1 MTENDHKSLVLHLYI
16 ISYNYIYIYIHT
28 CHYVAIAMISQFV
41 WLGTPIFDQKPT
53 GSWLG
58 SNVWAQKFKTK
69 HSRRTTPNIGGQPAK
84 RQKMCLFLFMALP
97 SIVGFPVQGSTGI
110 SSNMSQLSLLPRRCL
125 LDPLGGSILKRLCP
139 NMDYCGKPNNK
150 PIPLGNGLP
159 TKMVILGMVYSWV
172 YQMISPQNGNFAGE
186 SHRQSLS
193 PPRPGRRLSSPP
205 PRSHPPEEAKVC
217 PETFVSRSVRVDLGQ
232 LQLHPKWCFSLI
244 FNDKIDKGQ
253 HGKTWCFTIP
263 QVKHLI

>member
-1 MTENDHKSLVLHLYI
+1 
-16 ISYNYIYIYIHT
+16 
-28 CHYVAIAMISQFV
+28 MISQFV

-159 TKMVILGMVYSWV
+159 WFWGWFILGFTKWY
-172 YQMISPQNGNFAGE
+172 
-186 SHRQSLS
+186 
-193 PPRPGRRLSSPP
+193 PPKMATLQ
-205 PRSHPPEEAKVC
+205 EKVIVKA
-217 PETFVSRSVRVDLGQ
+217 FHHLGQ
-232 LQLHPKWCFSLI
+232 V
-244 FNDKIDKGQ
+244 D
-253 HGKTWCFTIP
+253 
-263 QVKHLI
+263 V

>member
-1 MTENDHKSLVLHLYI
+1 MFYDVLWRSMMYFISFVDFWVAWSQRPRSGPKSAREGRAPGQKHLDLMATPKSDGLRLNMTENDHKSLVLHLYI

-28 CHYVAIAMISQFV
+28 CHYIAMISQFV

-125 LDPLGGSILKRLCP
+125 LDPLGGPFWNGCV
-139 NMDYCGKPNNK
+139 
-150 PIPLGNGLP
+150 PIWITAGNRIINLYH
-159 TKMVILGMVYSWV
+159 LGMVY
-172 YQMISPQNGNFAGE
+172 PQKWWFWGWFILGFTKWY
-186 SHRQSLS
+186 
-193 PPRPGRRLSSPP
+193 PPKMATLQ
-205 PRSHPPEEAKVC
+205 EKVIVKA
-217 PETFVSRSVRVDLGQ
+217 FHHLGQ
-232 LQLHPKWCFSLI
+232 V
-244 FNDKIDKGQ
+244 D
-253 HGKTWCFTIP
+253 
-263 QVKHLI
+263 V